1 MIGFATMNNL
11 IRNIFDRESV
21 TLSLDLKEFWYL
33 SIDSRPMLLSS
44 LMTMRVIRIAIPMF

>member
-21 TLSLDLKEFWYL
+21 TLSLDLKELWYL
-33 SIDSRPMLLSS
+33 SIDNRPMLLSS